1 MTHDPYEEMDRAL
14 RAFYTALREA
24 LKIDLILDWLTAVI
38 ERRPWLYRLL
48 S

>member
-1 MTHDPYEEMDRAL
+1 MKPDPYAEMNRAL
-14 RAFYTALREA
+14 RAFYAALLEA
-24 LKIDLILDWLTAVI
+24 LKIDLILDWMTAFI